1 MPGPQPKYAI
11 TLVPEQEARLEH
23 LSLCY
28 MAPFATVQRAQIV
41 VLAYRHPDWQNA
53 AIAQRLGCSVN
64 TVKRWRQRWQTTDVL
79 YDAPRAGTQHT
90 FTPLQ
95 RVQVVALACSAP
107 RQYGKPWQRWSGE
120 KLAQVAVEQQIV
132 EAISPSTIRRWLR
145 ADKIKPWRYH
155 SWQHSTDPQFV
166 EKAVPVLDLY
176 AQAPA
181 LQAHGE
187 LTVCTD
193 EKTSIQ
199 ARQRVTATKAA
210 TPREVMQVADRYKRM
225 GALQLFCALVVASG
239 LTFAQTHTTKKFV
252 DFKAFLQAFFQSALC
267 GGIKVLHLILDN
279 GPTHAPKQLG
289 TWLASLELS
298 FEVRLYWL
306 PKYASWL
313 DQVEIIF
320 SKVQRDLLT
329 PNDFPSTLAL
339 ERDLQ
344 AYFAELNTH
353 PKPIQWTY
361 TKTKLLAKFGVP
373 PPLQLAA

>member
-11 TLVPEQEARLEH
+11 TLAPEQEARLQQ
-23 LSLCY
+23 LRTCY

-41 VLAYRHPDWQNA
+41 LLAHQHPEWQNA
-53 AIAQRLGCSVN
+53 AIARRLGCSVN
-64 TVKRWRQRWQTTDVL
+64 TVQRWRQRWQTTDL
-79 YDAPRAGTQHT
+79 LSDAPRAGTQPS

-95 RVQVVALACSAP
+95 RAQVVALACSAP
-107 RQYGKPWQRWSGE
+107 RQHGKAWRRWSGE

-132 EAISPSTIRRWLR
+132 EAISPGTIRRWLR

-181 LQAHGE
+181 LQAQGE

-210 TPREVMQVADRYKRM
+210 APGEVLQVADRYKRM
-225 GALQLFCALVVASG
+225 GARQLFCALVVASG
-239 LTFAQTHTTKKFV
+239 LTFAQTRTTKKFV
-252 DFKAFLQAFFQSALC
+252 DFKAFLQAFFHSALC
-267 GGIKVLHLILDN
+267 VGVKVVHLILDN

-289 TWLASLELS
+289 AWLASLELS

-320 SKVQRDLLT
+320 SKVQRDLFT
-329 PNDFPSTLAL
+329 PNDFPTTLAL

-361 TKTKLLAKFGVP
+361 TKTKLLAKFGAP

>member
-1 MPGPQPKYAI
+1 MPGPRPKYAI
-11 TLVPEQEARLEH
+11 TLTPEQEARLQQ
-23 LSLCY
+23 LSTCY
-28 MAPFATVQRAQIV
+28 MAPFAIGQRAQII
-41 VLAYRHPDWQNA
+41 VLAHRHPQWQNA
-53 AIAQRLGCSVN
+53 TIAQQLGCSVN
-64 TVKRWRQRWQTTDVL
+64 TVKRWRQRWQRTDTL
-79 YDAPRAGTQHT
+79 RDAPRAGTRRT

-95 RVQVVALACSAP
+95 RALVVALACSTP
-107 RQYGKPWQRWSGE
+107 RQHGKPWQRWSGE

-132 EAISPSTIRRWLR
+132 EAISPGTVRRWLR

-166 EKAVPVLDLY
+166 EKATPVLDLY

-181 LQAHGE
+181 LQAQGE
-187 LTVCTD
+187 LIVCAD

-199 ARQRVTATKAA
+199 ARQRVPTTKASA
-210 TPREVMQVADRYKRM
+210 PGEVLQIAARYKRM

-239 LTFAQTHTTKKFV
+239 LTFAQTRTTKKFV
-252 DFKAFLQAFFQSALC
+252 DFKAFLQAFFQSTLC
-267 GGIKVLHLILDN
+267 AEIRVLHMILDN

-298 FEVRLYWL
+298 FEVRIYWL

-329 PNDFPSTLAL
+329 PNDFPSLVAL
-339 ERDLQ
+339 ERDLA

-353 PKPIQWTY
+353 PKPLKWMY
-361 TKTKLLAKFGVP
+361 TKTKLLAKFEP
-373 PPLQLAA
+373 PPRQLAA

>member
-11 TLVPEQEARLEH
+11 MLAPEQEARLEH
-23 LSLCY
+23 LRTCY

-41 VLAYRHPDWQNA
+41 LLAHHHPQWQNA
-53 AIAQRLGCSVN
+53 TIAQRLGCSVN
-64 TVKRWRQRWQTTDVL
+64 TVKRWRQRWQTTNSL
-79 YDAPRAGTQHT
+79 PDAPRAGTRRT

-95 RVQVVALACSAP
+95 RTQVVALACSAP
-107 RQYGKPWQRWSGE
+107 REHGKAWMRWSGE

-132 EAISPSTIRRWLR
+132 EAIAPGTIRRWLR
-145 ADKIKPWRYH
+145 TDKIKPWRYH
-155 SWQHSTDPQFV
+155 SWQPSTDPQFI
-166 EKAVPVLDLY
+166 ERATPVLDLY

-181 LQAHGE
+181 LQAQGE
-187 LTVCTD
+187 LTVCVD

-210 TPREVMQVADRYKRM
+210 APGEVMQVADRYKRM

-239 LTFAQTHTTKKFV
+239 LTFAQTRTSKKFV
-252 DFKAFLQAFFQSALC
+252 DFKAFLHAFFQSTLC
-267 GGIKVLHLILDN
+267 VGIRVVHLILDN

-289 TWLASLELS
+289 TWLASLELP

-320 SKVQRDLLT
+320 SKVQRDVLT
-329 PNDFPSTLAL
+329 PSDFPSTLAL
-339 ERDLQ
+339 ERTLQ
-344 AYFAELNTH
+344 AYFTELNRH

-361 TKTKLLAKFGVP
+361 TKTKLLAKFGAP